1 VISAER
7 VGVRFHFDRH
17 RRVVTPNT
25 ARLRSGTSTK
35 WGLHNVSFAAAG
47 GEGIALIG
55 RSGSGKT
62 TMLRM
67 LAGVYVPDEGRLRV
81 RGPVASLL
89 AVDAGLLSLL
99 TGRENAL
106 LLGVLGG
113 LSRRA
118 AKRALDSVKER
129 SGLGDAFEYPVT
141 AYSQGMRARLGFAV
155 AEDIEPRIL
164 LLDEVHEALDHEFRA
179 VVQERARTLVETG
192 GVVVAAGHDHPL
204 LEQLCSRAIYLDD
217 GTIVADGP
225 FREIQPAY
233 LEDVRVRSSAMIE
246 HAGSTR

>member
-1 VISAER
+1 MISAER
-7 VGVRFHFDRH
+7 IGVRFSFDRH
-17 RRVVTPNT
+17 RRVVSPST
-25 ARLRSGTSTK
+25 ARFRSGTSTH
-35 WGLHNVSFAAAG
+35 WGLRNVSFVSSG

-62 TMLRM
+62 TLLRT
-67 LAGVYVPDEGRLRV
+67 LAGVYVPDEGRLRA

-89 AVDAGLLSLL
+89 AIDAGVLSLL

-118 AKRALDSVKER
+118 AKRALGLVKER
-129 SGLGDAFEYPVT
+129 SGLGDAFEYPVS

-155 AEDIEPRIL
+155 AEEVEPRIL

-179 VVQERARTLVETG
+179 VVQEKARTLVEAG
-192 GVVVAAGHDHPL
+192 GVVIAAGHDHAL
-204 LEQLCSRAIYLDD
+204 LAQLCSRAIYLDTGAIAD
-217 GTIVADGP
+217 DGP
-225 FREIQPAY
+225 FGELRREY
-233 LEDVRVRSSAMIE
+233 LDDVRT
-246 HAGSTR
+246 GSHR

>member
-1 VISAER
+1 MMITAER
-7 VGVRFHFDRH
+7 VGVRFCFDRH
-17 RRVVTPNT
+17 RRVVTPST
-25 ARLRSGTSTK
+25 ARFRSGTSTT
-35 WGLHNVSFAAAG
+35 WGLRNVSFDVAG

-62 TMLRM
+62 TLLRA
-67 LAGVYVPDEGRLRV
+67 LAGVYVPDEGGLHV

-89 AVDAGLLSLL
+89 AIDAGLLSLL

-118 AKRALDSVKER
+118 AKRALDAVKER
-129 SGLGDAFEYPVT
+129 SGLGDAFEYPVS

-155 AEDIEPRIL
+155 AEEVEPRIL

-179 VVQERARTLVETG
+179 VVQAKAREVVETG
-192 GVVVAAGHDHPL
+192 GVVVAAGHDHAL
-204 LEQLCSRAIYLDD
+204 LEQLCTRAIYLDHGAIAD
-217 GTIVADGP
+217 DGP
-225 FREIQPAY
+225 FGELRREY
-233 LEDVRVRSSAMIE
+233 LEDVRS
-246 HAGSTR
+246 GSRR